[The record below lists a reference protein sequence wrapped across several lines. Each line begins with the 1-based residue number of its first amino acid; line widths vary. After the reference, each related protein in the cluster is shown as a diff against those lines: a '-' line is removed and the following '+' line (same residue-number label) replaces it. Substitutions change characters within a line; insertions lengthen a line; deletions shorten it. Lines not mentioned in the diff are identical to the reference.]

1 MTTDENKAVIMAYGI
16 GFSISIVLGCI
27 ILNVCEYVNSG
38 EISRVGV
45 NATIFLAAVGI
56 TAVAA
61 LNQIPTETDK
71 IGRIAEYAESLGCD
85 FVIQGRDI
93 TIRQGDGYQKNKV
106 YLDYER
112 KYNLTIIGDDK
123 LYFKFNKKFK
133 FYV

>member
-1 MTTDENKAVIMAYGI
+1 MTTDENKAVIMTYAI
-16 GFSISIVLGCI
+16 GFSIFLVLGCI

-38 EISRVGV
+38 VGV

-93 TIRQGDGYQKNKV
+93 TIRQGDGYQKNKA

-123 LYFKFNKKFK
+123 LYYKFNKKFK